1 MALTMDYDYNNGISL
16 KGMYFRIDKISFNDT
31 HFQVVATGYA
41 SEEAFRSGK
50 LPISEPRAYTL
61 ENYNKQDI
69 EAVFQF
75 GYEVLKQHDV
85 FKEAKDSLTEPQ
97 KKRTGEVKLNKTKI
111 ESTPGGVRM
120 KGSPV
125 SRFKKGLE
133 N

>member
-1 MALTMDYDYNNGISL
+1 MALTMDYDDNKGINL
-16 KGMYFRIDKISFNDT
+16 QGMYFRIDKINFNDT

-85 FKEAKDSLTEPQ
+85 FKDAKDSLTETQ
-97 KKRTGEVKLNKTKI
+97 KERTRETRLNKTKI

-125 SRFKKGLE
+125 SRLKKGLE